1 MKVYILAPN
10 STTNDEENINKVMDF
25 LKIVE
30 KQLGCYG
37 IEYYRVQKMNYKKC
51 VSKLDND

>member
-37 IEYYRVQKMNYKKC
+37 IEYYRVQKIE
-51 VSKLDND
+51 L

>member
-25 LKIVE
+25 FKNRGETIGL
-30 KQLGCYG
+30 LWNRALLC
-37 IEYYRVQKMNYKKC
+37 
-51 VSKLDND
+51 SKNEL